1 MALLKA
7 AWNAVKNRDGVLFDD
22 VKEAVSEKIWDGVKS
37 GVKTTAK
44 TTYNVGKTAVTGAVK
59 GTVASAPYV
68 GSAAKGVGKALWNG
82 AEFIH
87 STFDP
92 MRPVKAVGKTAF
104 NLSGKF
110 VKKDP
115 VRYHFNEFTGKTTR
129 KGGGYK
135 LTGLGVGV
143 MGSFATAGS
152 AMDGLESTTATAMG
166 TVSSGMLTATPDF
179 APREYSFVNNGGAT
193 GDLAFAL
200 HNNRKG

>member
-7 AWNAVKNRDGVLFDD
+7 AWNAVKNRDSVLFDD
-22 VKEAVSEKIWDGVKS
+22 VKEAVGEKIWSGVKS
-37 GVKTTAK
+37 GVKATAK
-44 TTYNVGKTAVTGAVK
+44 TTYNVGKTTVIGAAK
-59 GTVASAPYV
+59 GAIASAPYV
-68 GSAAKGVGKALWNG
+68 GSAAKGVGKALWHG

-87 STFDP
+87 DTFDP
-92 MRPVKAVGKTAF
+92 MRPVKAASKTAF
-104 NLSGKF
+104 NLGGQLI
-110 VKKDP
+110 KKDP
-115 VRYHFNEFTGKTTR
+115 VKYHFNKLTGKTVR

-152 AMDGLESTTATAMG
+152 AIDGLESTTATAMG

-179 APREYSFVNNGGAT
+179 APREYSFANNGGAT